1 MATEPGYL
9 IVAKI
14 VAPFGIRGELKAAL
28 LTDFPDRLANRKK
41 VFLGREGEVSR
52 SHTIRGIRFHKGHA
66 LITLAGCDD
75 RNTAETLRDL
85 FVFIPAGEAAKLPE
99 GAYYIHQIIGLEVWD
114 PDGAL
119 WGTITDI
126 LQTPSN
132 DVYIV
137 DGERGQFLLPAIPDF
152 VHQVDID
159 HKRIIADMARL

>member
-1 MATEPGYL
+1 MAIEPSYL

-14 VAPFGIRGELKAAL
+14 VAPFGIHGELKAAL
-28 LTDFPDRLANRKK
+28 LTDFPDRLANRKQ
-41 VFLGREGEVSR
+41 VFLGREGEMPR

-66 LITLAGCDD
+66 LLTLAGCAD

-85 FVFIPAGEAAKLPE
+85 FVFIPASDAAKLPE
-99 GAYYIHQIIGLEVWD
+99 GAYFIHQIIGLDVCD
-114 PDGAL
+114 PDGVL
-119 WGTITDI
+119 WGAITDV
-126 LQTPSN
+126 LETPSN

-152 VHQVDID
+152 VRQVDIE